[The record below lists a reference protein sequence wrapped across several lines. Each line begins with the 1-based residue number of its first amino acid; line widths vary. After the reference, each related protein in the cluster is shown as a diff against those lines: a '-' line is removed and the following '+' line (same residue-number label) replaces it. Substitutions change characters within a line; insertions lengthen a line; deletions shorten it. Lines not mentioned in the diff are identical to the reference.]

1 MKNNIICIDLTK
13 FNNEKLKEVSD
24 KLDISYEIL
33 LSNKENGFA
42 KLFVDLTGSGTI
54 VAFTTKKNK
63 EKVILTNYFTK
74 SLLEMTSFEI
84 IKEPVQLEMD
94 SVLEKI
100 SKYGIESLSKLEKDF
115 LDNLSKD

>member
-13 FNNEKLKEVSD
+13 FNNEKLIEVSK
-24 KLDISYEIL
+24 KLNVKYDIL

-42 KLFVDLTGSGTI
+42 KLFVDIVGGVI
-54 VAFTTKKNK
+54 VAFTTKKDKNK
-63 EKVILTNYFTK
+63 VVYTKAYTEILLGIT
-74 SLLEMTSFEI
+74 SLEI
-84 IKEPVQLEMD
+84 VKEPVQLEMD